1 MGVFSQVAKLVD
13 DGAKRIKAYHG
24 SPHDFDK
31 FSTENIGTGEGAQ
44 AYGHGLY
51 FAEREGTAQSYRD
64 QLKANR
70 IIRDDGVEMAYGK
83 HLDEVQTAIKKQFPN
98 INPDNLR
105 STAKSVVD
113 DNLVPA
119 DVEGM
124 GVFDS
129 TGYKAEDIYLSGIKA
144 NKSARES
151 KGHMYEVDI
160 DASPDELLDFDAPLS
175 EQSDYVKSKLPQ
187 EVFDYFKNTNDPR
200 GINLVNDNP
209 LVPNRA
215 MIREP
220 EYAAQAAAKL
230 NDLGIKGIK
239 YTDAQTRFSGGD
251 KTQNFVIFDDKTV
264 EIARKYGVSMPVAGA
279 ILAGSLAPENAE
291 AGVVSEGVHLAQRV
305 LELGILK
312 AQSAGN
318 PTSVKTA
325 ITKYNKFMKE
335 SPAFADRERR
345 AYAEDFKTIFNEA
358 DIAPKQIITPES
370 LVGNTITPVRGDRS
384 NIGQLSQVGGIPVDV
399 PVEGGVKFSRQHGGW
414 ASSEGIA
421 RGQHNKHIAAAND
434 TENDVYGVYNAM
446 GVDSV
451 NFSTPIAEGM
461 MQQIPA
467 LNRLAKTDIKVFD
480 KDLRNIKKVVT
491 KKDGSRKVSYPYKD
505 WVGLDHPDAMDQL
518 MGQNGYPSVGAL
530 RTAFSTTM
538 GKAAYRDKG
547 FPTYGELVKAVE
559 DKDLSNLNLGD
570 AGHSFYKVDT
580 SQGVQPFSQHK
591 SYDTL
596 MPGEYAGGL
605 EQSIPF
611 DVMFPKSFDRYTNSG
626 KFLPRNQAIDAANKR
641 KDGYEVADQQWLDGV
656 KGFIERNKKLAAAG
670 GVLASGGA
678 NANVP
683 SAQSE
688 DGLLKDTGDVLG
700 EIMAGANRG
709 VVDALNFFTVDQINA
724 ISQLMGSDKRV
735 PTLYDVPLIEEAT
748 SGNFMDK
755 GALRQAVRQGS
766 EFLSPI

>member
-31 FSTENIGTGEGAQ
+31 FSTENIGTGEGLQ
-44 AYGHGLY
+44 NYGKGLY
-51 FAEREGTAQSYRD
+51 FAEREGTA
-64 QLKANR
+64 
-70 IIRDDGVEMAYGK
+70 EAYKTSGK
-83 HLDEVQTAIKKQFPN
+83 T
-98 INPDNLR
+98 
-105 STAKSVVD
+105 
-113 DNLVPA
+113 
-119 DVEGM
+119 
-124 GVFDS
+124 
-129 TGYKAEDIYLSGIKA
+129 
-144 NKSARES
+144 
-151 KGHMYEVDI
+151 KGHMYEVNI
-160 DASPDELLDFDAPLS
+160 DASPDELVDYDLPLNK
-175 EQSDYVKSKLPQ
+175 QSKAVQ
-187 EVFDYFKNTNDPR
+187 EV
-200 GINLVNDNP
+200 VQ
-209 LVPNRA
+209 
-215 MIREP
+215 
-220 EYAAQAAAKL
+220 EYKKGYE
-230 NDLGIKGIK
+230 NDLPLKERFGLPYEPTDEQVMQRALSAPYTIRQLKDRGIKGVK
-239 YTDAQTRFSGGD
+239 YNDPQTRFSPKG
-251 KTQNFVIFDDKTV
+251 KTNNYVMFDDKTI

-279 ILAGSLAPENAE
+279 ILAGTMTPEDAQ

-318 PTSVKTA
+318 PTAVKTA
-325 ITKYNKFMKE
+325 ITKYNKAMKE

-345 AYAEDFKTIFNEA
+345 AYAEDYKTIFNEA

-384 NIGQLSQVGGIPVDV
+384 NIGHLSQVGGIPVDV
-399 PVEGGVKFSRQHGGW
+399 SVEGGVKFSRQHGGW
-414 ASSEGIA
+414 ASSAGVA

-434 TENDVYGVYNAM
+434 TEKDVYGIFNAM

-451 NFSTPIAEGM
+451 NFSTPIADGM

-467 LNRLAKTDIKVFD
+467 LNRLARTDIKAFD
-480 KDLRNIKKVVT
+480 KDLRNIKKVVR
-491 KKDGSRKVSYPYKD
+491 KKGESPKVSYPYKD

-518 MGQNGYPSVGAL
+518 MGENGYPSVGKL

-559 DKDLSNLNLGD
+559 DKDLSNLNYGD
-570 AGHSFYKVDT
+570 AGHSVYKVDT

-596 MPGEYAGGL
+596 MPGQYAGGL

-626 KFLPRNQAIDAANKR
+626 KFLPRDQAIVATNIR
-641 KDGYEVADQQWLDGV
+641 KDGYEVTDQQWLDGV
-656 KGFIERNKKLAAAG
+656 EGFIERNKKSAAAG

-683 SAQSE
+683 SASSQ
-688 DGLLKDTGDVLG
+688 DGLLKDTGDVLS
-700 EIMAGANRG
+700 EIMAAANRG
-709 VVDALNFFTVDQINA
+709 TVDTLNFFTVDQVNA
-724 ISQLMGSDKRV
+724 ISQLLGSDKRV
-735 PTLYDVPLIEEAT
+735 PTLYDAPYVKEAT
-748 SGNFMDK
+748 EGNFMEK
-755 GALRQAVRQGS
+755 GALRQAVRQFG
-766 EFLSPI
+766 EFLGG

>member
-1 MGVFSQVAKLVD
+1 MGVFTQVAKLVD
-13 DGAKRIKAYHG
+13 EGAKRIKAYHG

-51 FAEREGTAQSYRD
+51 FAEREGTAKSYRD
-64 QLKANR
+64 ALSADTSFKKS
-70 IIRDDGVEMAYGK
+70 DGAVFDLYDGSMN
-83 HLDEVQTAIKKQFPN
+83 HPN
-98 INPDNLR
+98 IRRHMAKTGGDLDGAIEKAQKIIKDNI
-105 STAKSVVD
+105 SSQSVDAATNDLSV
-113 DNLVPA
+113 LQ
-119 DVEGM
+119 
-124 GVFDS
+124 
-129 TGYKAEDIYLSGIKA
+129 KLKEDGGISK
-144 NKSARES
+144 NKGS
-151 KGHMYEVDI
+151 MYEVNI
-160 DASPDELLDFDAPLS
+160 DASSDELLDFDAPLS

-200 GINLVNDNP
+200 GINLVHDNP
-209 LVPNRA
+209 LVPDRA

-251 KTQNFVIFDDKTV
+251 KTQNFVIFDDKTI

-318 PTSVKTA
+318 PTAVKTA
-325 ITKYNKFMKE
+325 ITKYNKAMKE

-345 AYAEDFKTIFNEA
+345 AYAEDYKTIFNEA

-384 NIGQLSQVGGIPVDV
+384 DIGQLSQVGGISVDV
-399 PVEGGVKFSRQHGGW
+399 PVEGGVKFSRKHGGW
-414 ASSEGIA
+414 ASSEGVA

-434 TENDVYGVYNAM
+434 TGNDVYGIYNAM
-446 GVDSV
+446 GADSV

-467 LNRLAKTDIKVFD
+467 LNRLAKTDIKAFD
-480 KDLRNIKKVVT
+480 KDLRNIKKSANGKVT
-491 KKDGSRKVSYPYKD
+491 YPYKN

-518 MGQNGYPSVGAL
+518 MGQNGYPSVGKL

-559 DKDLSNLNLGD
+559 DKALSNLNYGD
-570 AGHSFYKVDT
+570 AGHSIYKADT

-611 DVMFPKSFDRYTNSG
+611 DVMFPKSFDKYTNSG
-626 KFLPRNQAIDAANKR
+626 KFLPRDQAIVATNIR

-683 SAQSE
+683 LAQSE

-700 EIMAGANRG
+700 EIMAAANRG
-709 VVDALNFFTVDQINA
+709 TVDALNFFTVDQINA

-735 PTLYDVPLIEEAT
+735 PTLYDVPLIKEGT
-748 SGNFMDK
+748 SGNFMDE
-755 GALRQAVRQGS
+755 GALRQAVRLAG
-766 EFLSPI
+766 EFLAP